1 MNIIDIIALFIGVK
15 MGYYIHYV
23 PGRMRIQ
30 TPFLHH
36 NSRNAEEFET
46 YIKGIK
52 GIISVTSSIVTGSA
66 TMLFDEKIIHC
77 EQIIGILEKRDYF
90 LLSKAE
96 TSDQVIKRATEKVL
110 EKL

>member
-1 MNIIDIIALFIGVK
+1 ME
-15 MGYYIHYV
+15 YYIHYV
-23 PGRMRIQ
+23 PGRIRIQ
-30 TPFLHH
+30 TPFIHN

-46 YIKGIK
+46 YIKGIN
-52 GIISVTSSIVTGSA
+52 GIISVKSSIVTGSA

-77 EQIIGILEKRDYF
+77 EQIIGILEKRGYF

-96 TSDQVIKRATEKVL
+96 TNDQVIRKATEKVL

>member
-36 NSRNAEEFET
+36 NPRNAEEFET